1 MRIQAVTPSFT
12 TRTQPIQNNAK
23 VITRPIEKPIKQI
36 DVQTPVAQKM
46 EFNWFPSIFSS
57 KTSKDMDEIK
67 SIKNDEGFQ
76 RYDKEDQKE
85 IKKYLKKG
93 ELDVDTVK
101 TFAQTN
107 LTIKGMSE
115 AYQFS
120 KTTKDPKAEQQNILK
135 AVVEFEKP
143 EMKMPQQYKE
153 YRTDLKR
160 SFDKNYKIINHDGTH
175 TAYYKEGGKKTSE
188 CRAEAG
194 PYHPS
199 PKSSDADYNS
209 SSSTDTNTNQ
219 RHDDWTD
226 PLNPFSP
233 MSPLN
238 PLNPIHW

>member
-12 TRTQPIQNNAK
+12 TRPQAVQNKK
-23 VITRPIEKPIKQI
+23 VITRPIEKPMKQI
-36 DVQTPVAQKM
+36 EVQTPVTQKM

-57 KTSKDMDEIK
+57 KTSKDMDEVK
-67 SIKNDEGFQ
+67 SIKNDQGFQ

-120 KTTKDPKAEQQNILK
+120 KTTKDPKKEQQNILK

-153 YRTDLKR
+153 YRTGLER
-160 SFDKNYKIINHDGTH
+160 GKNSTYKLTNHDGSHIAT
-175 TAYYKEGGKKTSE
+175 YKAESKKVCESTV
-188 CRAEAG
+188 EAG

-199 PKSSDADYNS
+199 PRHSDSSDSSSSSS
-209 SSSTDTNTNQ
+209 SSSTTNRN
-219 RHDDWTD
+219 DDFWD
-226 PLNPFSP
+226 PMNP
-233 MSPLN
+233 MSPISPIN
-238 PLNPIHW
+238 PMNW

>member
-12 TRTQPIQNNAK
+12 ARPQAVQNKK
-23 VITRPIEKPIKQI
+23 VITRPIEKPMKQI
-36 DVQTPVAQKM
+36 EVQTPQNQKM
-46 EFNWFPSIFSS
+46 EFNWFPSIFGS

-115 AYQFS
+115 AYQFA
-120 KTTKDPKAEQQNILK
+120 KTTKDPKKEQQNILK

-199 PKSSDADYNS
+199 PRHSDSSDSSSSSSS
-209 SSSTDTNTNQ
+209 SSSTNRN
-219 RHDDWTD
+219 DDFWD
-226 PLNPFSP
+226 PMNP
-233 MSPLN
+233 MSPISPIN
-238 PLNPIHW
+238 PMNW

>member
-12 TRTQPIQNNAK
+12 ARPQTIQNK
-23 VITRPIEKPIKQI
+23 KSVTRPVVKPMKQI
-36 DVQTPVAQKM
+36 DIQTPVAQKM

-67 SIKNDEGFQ
+67 AIKNEQGFQ

-115 AYQFS
+115 AYQFA
-120 KTTKDPKAEQQNILK
+120 KTTKYPKTEQQNILK

-153 YRTDLKR
+153 YRTNLER
-160 SFDKNYKIINHDGTH
+160 SKNSTYKIENHNGLH
-175 TAYYKEGGKKTSE
+175 NVIFKAGGQKVSE
-188 CRAEAG
+188 STVEAG
-194 PYHPS
+194 PYYPIPS
-199 PKSSDADYNS
+199 KASAS
-209 SSSTDTNTNQ
+209 SSSSEPSSQNNN
-219 RHDDWTD
+219 DDWSD
-226 PLNPFSP
+226 WRNPY
-233 MSPLN
+233 N
-238 PLNPIHW
+238 PLSPFNPINM